1 MPSPIQMKS
10 ALGQKKKFKFLLN
23 GSKLTFAKIERQL
36 ASPMIS
42 LETDLKDS
50 SIKTRKLILHTPD
63 DDERPVYIS
72 GNFNNWAT
80 QDYRFKMK
88 KIDEGKYEFEFPEE
102 EIFQGELIYKF
113 TKGDWSEVEIDRYGN
128 RTPNRIWSDSKT
140 SRIEKVAKWR
150 KNWLPYRP
158 SQLPKIHLISE
169 EFEIPQLNK
178 KRKIWALLPH
188 DYESSDE
195 HYPVLYLQDAQNL
208 FNENAEFGNWQI
220 DKKLAVMSDYGIGK
234 IIIIAVEHAES
245 ERIQEY
251 NVGKTLLGKGQGKQ
265 YIRFITDTLKPF
277 VDKTFRTKPEREHTG
292 IGGSSMGGLVSIF
305 SGLIYP
311 EVFGKLMVFSP
322 SLWVIP
328 KIKLGFLD
336 FFDPQETRLYL
347 YAGGDE
353 SETMVEHV
361 SKLRKRLLKRESLQG
376 KMKIRLSINEQGK
389 HNESYWSDEFPKAI
403 EWLFFS
409 NKEE

>member
-1 MPSPIQMKS
+1 MATRVNSTTYSNMVSDTSVATTTRTQ
-10 ALGQKKKFKFLLN
+10 
-23 GSKLTFAKIERQL
+23 
-36 ASPMIS
+36 
-42 LETDLKDS
+42 
-50 SIKTRKLILHTPD
+50 TRKIILHTEED
-63 DDERPVYIS
+63 DSRPVYLS
-72 GNFNNWAT
+72 GNFNNWVT
-80 QDYRFKMK
+80 QDFRFKML
-88 KIDEGKYEFEFPEE
+88 KIKEGVYEFAFPSSPEFE
-102 EIFQGELIYKF
+102 GELIYKF
-113 TKGDWSEVEIDRYGN
+113 TKGDWSEVEIDHHGN
-128 RTPNRIWSDSKT
+128 RTPNRHWKDDRSTKV
-140 SRIEKVAKWR
+140 EKVAKWR

-158 SQLPKIHLISE
+158 SQLPQIHLISE

-178 KRKIWALLPH
+178 TRKIWALLPH
-188 DYESSDE
+188 DYDTSTD

-234 IIIIAVEHAES
+234 VIIIAVEHGEK
-245 ERIQEY
+245 ERLVEY
-251 NVGKTLLGKGQGKQ
+251 NVGKTVLGKGQGKE

-277 VDKTFRTKPEREHTG
+277 VDRTFRTKTEREFTG

-305 SGLIYP
+305 SGLMYP
-311 EVFGKLMVFSP
+311 EVFGKLMIFSP

-336 FFDPQETRLYL
+336 IFEPMDTRIYL

-353 SETMVEHV
+353 SETMVDHV
-361 SKLRKRLLKRESLQG
+361 TKFRKRLLKRESLQG
-376 KMKIRLSINEQGK
+376 KMKVRLSINEHGK

-409 NKEE
+409 DKSE

>member
-1 MPSPIQMKS
+1 MNSLSQTSSSEKPTLIS
-10 ALGQKKKFKFLLN
+10 KK
-23 GSKLTFAKIERQL
+23 I
-36 ASPMIS
+36 
-42 LETDLKDS
+42 
-50 SIKTRKLILHTPD
+50 ILQTSD
-63 DDERPVYIS
+63 DDERPVYLS
-72 GNFNNWAT
+72 GNFNNWTT
-80 QDYRFKMK
+80 QDRRFQMK
-88 KIDEGKYEFEFPEE
+88 KISKGKYEFTFPATDD
-102 EIFQGELIYKF
+102 FQGELIYKF

-128 RTPNRIWSDSKT
+128 RTQNRHWKDDKT
-140 SRIEKVAKWR
+140 ERMEKVPKWR
-150 KNWLPYRP
+150 RNWLPYRP
-158 SQLPKIHLISE
+158 SQLPKTHLISE

-178 KRKIWALLPH
+178 TRKIWALLPH
-188 DYESSDE
+188 DYETSTES
-195 HYPVLYLQDAQNL
+195 YPVLYLQDAQNL
-208 FNENAEFGNWQI
+208 FSENGDYGNWQI

-234 IIIIAVEHAES
+234 IIIIAIEHAES

-251 NVGKTLLGKGQGKQ
+251 NVGNTLLGAGHGKK

-277 VDKTFRTKPEREHTG
+277 VDRTFRTKSERDFTG

-336 FFDPQETRLYL
+336 IFEPLETRIYL

-353 SETMVEHV
+353 SETMVPHV
-361 SKLRKRLLKRESLQG
+361 TKLKKRLLKRESLQG
-376 KMKIRLSINEQGK
+376 KMKIRMSINEDGK
-389 HNESYWSDEFPKAI
+389 HNETYWSDEFPKAI

-409 NKEE
+409 TKED

>member
-1 MPSPIQMKS
+1 MK
-10 ALGQKKKFKFLLN
+10 LQ
-23 GSKLTFAKIERQL
+23 EH
-36 ASPMIS
+36 P
-42 LETDLKDS
+42 
-50 SIKTRKLILHTPD
+50 IKTSADCKRKIILHTPQD
-63 DDERPVYIS
+63 DFRPVYLA
-72 GNFNNWAT
+72 GNFNDWAT
-80 QDYRFKMK
+80 QDSQFQMQ
-88 KIDEGKYEFEFPEE
+88 KIEEGRYEFEFPEE
-102 EIFQGELIYKF
+102 ERFQSELIYKF

-128 RTPNRIWSDSKT
+128 KTPNRKWKSESNIQV
-140 SRIEKVAKWR
+140 EKVSKWR

-178 KRKIWALLPH
+178 TRKIWALLPH
-188 DYESSDE
+188 DYDSSQE

-208 FNENAEFGNWQI
+208 FNEKSAYNWQI

-234 IIIIAVEHAES
+234 IIIIAIEHAES

-251 NVGKTLLGKGQGKQ
+251 NVGRTLLGVGHGKK

-277 VDKTFRTKPEREHTG
+277 VDKTFRTQPERENTG

-311 EVFGKLMVFSP
+311 EVFGKLLVFSP

-336 FFDPQETRLYL
+336 FFEPQETRFYL

-353 SETMVEHV
+353 SETMVSHV

-409 NKEE
+409 DKSE